1 MVIDAQ
7 NGLGAGR
14 TARFQTLPEQIAENV
29 CAKIVSGELA
39 PGDRIREDHLADEF
53 GVSRAPVREALRIL
67 ERDSVVLI
75 TPNKG
80 ARVTQLSV
88 KEVSDIFELR
98 RELMGLMLSGL
109 DITGN
114 GVLERMERAVSEMER
129 IVEANEDAP
138 QFSEIS
144 YRISRAILVACT
156 NDKLTEILQSLSRQ
170 TRRYTELGLASQARR
185 QESARLWREML
196 EALKTNRRQDAIA
209 SAARLIDASCREA
222 VCRLEEEQLV
232 AQAATR

>member
-29 CAKIVSGELA
+29 FAKIVSGELA

-114 GVLERMERAVSEMER
+114 DPSDDKR
-129 IVEANEDAP
+129 DA
-138 QFSEIS
+138 
-144 YRISRAILVACT
+144 T
-156 NDKLTEILQSLSRQ
+156 
-170 TRRYTELGLASQARR
+170 
-185 QESARLWREML
+185 
-196 EALKTNRRQDAIA
+196 A
-209 SAARLIDASCREA
+209 SA
-222 VCRLEEEQLV
+222 
-232 AQAATR
+232 

>member
-7 NGLGAGR
+7 NGLGAVR

-29 CAKIVSGELA
+29 FAKIVSGELA

-185 QESARLWREML
+185 QESARIWREML
-196 EALKTNRRQDAIA
+196 EALKANRRQDAIA
-209 SAARLIDASCREA
+209 SASKLINASCREA
-222 VCRLEEEQLV
+222 VRRLEEEQLV

>member
-1 MVIDAQ
+1 
-7 NGLGAGR
+7 
-14 TARFQTLPEQIAENV
+14 
-29 CAKIVSGELA
+29 
-39 PGDRIREDHLADEF
+39 
-53 GVSRAPVREALRIL
+53 
-67 ERDSVVLI
+67 
-75 TPNKG
+75 
-80 ARVTQLSV
+80 
-88 KEVSDIFELR
+88 VSDIFELR